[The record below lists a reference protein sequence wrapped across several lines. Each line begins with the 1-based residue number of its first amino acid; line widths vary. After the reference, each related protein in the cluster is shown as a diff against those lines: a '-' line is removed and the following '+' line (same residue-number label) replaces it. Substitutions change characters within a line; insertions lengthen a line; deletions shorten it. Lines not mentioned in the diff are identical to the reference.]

1 MVNPRPTLRHTEF
14 PHQLPGDSLLKASE
28 SELAL
33 INLDALRLNALKR
46 APTPTSAVELHRMWN
61 PCPHAIKRKHLAE
74 VLDELAKDNQP
85 HLWKDARLARL
96 LQVFKL
102 TSNAGIR
109 FTCTAYD
116 TASKLWLSLMRL
128 VRKPKS
134 HNFFSK
140 YGSRCF
146 VDLVRLPRE
155 ATDHVIFDWFAVYG
169 APLTCVLP
177 TFVRTGLPSRE
188 PTVYFGKIR
197 RLLYWSHL

>member
-1 MVNPRPTLRHTEF
+1 MPLLLQPVIRIDVPNSYLFALMVNPRPTLRHTEF
-14 PHQLPGDSLLKASE
+14 PHQLPGESLLKASE

-116 TASKLWLSLMRL
+116 TASKLSLVKLNAFSSQTQIAQFFFEVRLSLL
-128 VRKPKS
+128 
-134 HNFFSK
+134 
-140 YGSRCF
+140 C
-146 VDLVRLPRE
+146 
-155 ATDHVIFDWFAVYG
+155 
-169 APLTCVLP
+169 
-177 TFVRTGLPSRE
+177 
-188 PTVYFGKIR
+188 
-197 RLLYWSHL
+197 